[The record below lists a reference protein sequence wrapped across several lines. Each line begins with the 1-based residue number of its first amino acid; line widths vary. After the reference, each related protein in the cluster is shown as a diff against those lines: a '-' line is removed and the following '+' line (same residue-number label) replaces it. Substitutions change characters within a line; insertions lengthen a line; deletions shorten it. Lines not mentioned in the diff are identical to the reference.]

1 MIKQEVNKHGVDLYN
16 DPQIGTLLSAAID
29 SEDTIELFFKSEK
42 EALKLLGKSS
52 FQDVDLFCLMEY
64 QATAQ

>member
-1 MIKQEVNKHGVDLYN
+1 MKQIVNAHGVELFYS
-16 DPQIGTLLSAAID
+16 PEVGLMLTATID

-42 EALKLLGKSS
+42 EALKALSKPS

-64 QATAQ
+64 QAIAN